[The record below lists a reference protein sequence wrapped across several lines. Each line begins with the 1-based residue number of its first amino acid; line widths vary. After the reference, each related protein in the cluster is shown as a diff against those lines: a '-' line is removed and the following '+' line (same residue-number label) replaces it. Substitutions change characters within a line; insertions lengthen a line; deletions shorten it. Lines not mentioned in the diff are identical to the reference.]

1 MINLMLNADA
11 LKLDVVGNIKYEIV
25 DFENKIGSRL
35 KITSSDSSDVI
46 QILNNTSSVDKSNAG
61 EMTISALDQAVT
73 AKITKIDQ
81 YKFSTGAIV
90 VDMAGSFVDRVITLK
105 MEGTEDCLIV
115 TLNGKGTAKLSI
127 PFEVKQF

>member
-1 MINLMLNADA
+1 MLNADA

-25 DFENKIGSRL
+25 DFENKIGSKL

-61 EMTISALDQAVT
+61 EMTISTLDQAVT

-105 MEGTEDCLIV
+105 MEGAEDCLIV
-115 TLNGKGTAKLSI
+115 TLNGKGTAKLTV
-127 PFEVKQF
+127 PFEVKMF